1 MSDGDGVRLEIRP
14 NGEVMC
20 DDVRVGCIAWEDKI
34 APFNAVG
41 EWWRREPTDSRLGD
55 LLRDLED
62 LVRGYE

>member
-14 NGEVMC
+14 DGEVMC

-41 EWWRREPTDSRLGD
+41 KWWRREPSDLGH
-55 LLRDLED
+55 LLRDLEG
-62 LVRGYE
+62 LVRRYE